1 MRTPLPGDGK
11 LSLSDGD
18 PLISRGDEL
27 NISKN

>member
-1 MRTPLPGDGK
+1 MHTPLPGDGK